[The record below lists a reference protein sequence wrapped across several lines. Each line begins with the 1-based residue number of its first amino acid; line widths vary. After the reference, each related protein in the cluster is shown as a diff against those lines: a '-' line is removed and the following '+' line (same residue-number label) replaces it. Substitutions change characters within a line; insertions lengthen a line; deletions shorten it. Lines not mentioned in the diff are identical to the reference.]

1 MATSPGGLAIINSH
15 AHGVNRNNET
25 VEVKVRKRILLTQT
39 NEVEEEHISEYAYMD
54 TSIEM
59 EWTWH
64 WGKSGSTVSQCETE
78 SRLRHMCKMKTTK
91 NIITRQQLV
100 ENGEVI
106 GAVQQR
112 GAATMESGHSWPM
125 TVANPAQ
132 PGRTK
137 LMHSTACE
145 GRPAAAHTPS
155 RHQWLMMSAWA
166 VA

>member
-1 MATSPGGLAIINSH
+1 MWCEQQWDS
-15 AHGVNRNNET
+15 
-25 VEVKVRKRILLTQT
+25 EVKVREREYWLKLMKWKRNTSANMHTCTQALRWSGRGT
-39 NEVEEEHISEYAYMD
+39 EANQAALSVSVEQS
-54 TSIEM
+54 
-59 EWTWH
+59 
-64 WGKSGSTVSQCETE
+64 
-78 SRLRHMCKMKTTK
+78 RHMCKMKSTK